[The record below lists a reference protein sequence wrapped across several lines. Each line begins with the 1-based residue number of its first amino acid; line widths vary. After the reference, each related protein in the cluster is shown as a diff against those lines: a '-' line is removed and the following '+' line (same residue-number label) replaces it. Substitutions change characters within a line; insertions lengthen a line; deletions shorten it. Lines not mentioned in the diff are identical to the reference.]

1 MLTQSA
7 YARSN
12 FKFTDNGLGK
22 QLLSLIRTSQQMT
35 YIVTTCRLAIVNDYL
50 FIFNSLFMSHYN
62 CSILKQM
69 CREFVNG
76 KVSDNLFALSNYE
89 MSLYFKTYLT
99 CGYFYGLQ
107 VG

>member
-1 MLTQSA
+1 
-7 YARSN
+7 
-12 FKFTDNGLGK
+12 
-22 QLLSLIRTSQQMT
+22 
-35 YIVTTCRLAIVNDYL
+35 
-50 FIFNSLFMSHYN
+50 MSHYN